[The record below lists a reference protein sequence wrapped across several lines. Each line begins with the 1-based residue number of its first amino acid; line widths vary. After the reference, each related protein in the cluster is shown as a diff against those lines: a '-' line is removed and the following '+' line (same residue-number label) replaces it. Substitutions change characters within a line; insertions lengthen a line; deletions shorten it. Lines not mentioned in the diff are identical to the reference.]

1 MTLYEEIL
9 RKWADFRLEVETIDS
24 DMHKSLAKENVA
36 AGRRA
41 RGKFRSL
48 RKQAMAI
55 IKDMVTLEKVRETE
69 APASVP
75 SEGE

>member
-1 MTLYEEIL
+1 MTLQEEIL

-41 RGKFRSL
+41 RGKFRAL
-48 RKQAMAI
+48 RKQAMDI
-55 IKDMVTLEKVRETE
+55 IKDMVALEKSRSET
-69 APASVP
+69 VP
-75 SEGE
+75 TTPVGE

>member
-1 MTLYEEIL
+1 MSLHEEIL

-24 DMHKSLAKENVA
+24 DMHKSLSKENVA

-48 RKQAMAI
+48 RKQAMDI
-55 IKDMVTLEKVRETE
+55 IKDMVALEKTRDA
-69 APASVP
+69 APKA
-75 SEGE
+75 GE

>member
-1 MTLYEEIL
+1 MTLQEDIL
-9 RKWADFRLEVETIDS
+9 RKWADFRLEVETVDS
-24 DMHKSLAKENVA
+24 DMHKSLSKENVA

-55 IKDMVTLEKVRETE
+55 IKDMVELEKVREST
-69 APASVP
+69 PVVTP
-75 SEGE
+75 PVGE

>member
-1 MTLYEEIL
+1 MTLQEEIL

-55 IKDMVTLEKVRETE
+55 IKDMVELEKVRIE
-69 APASVP
+69 AAPPAAP
-75 SEGE
+75 TGE